1 MKWFWYSLIGFC
13 VLMCSCRTQKSA
25 RLINEVSKETNQ
37 TKLSR
42 FEALIDTSNV
52 LKIEIDQSKL
62 KIIETIITKKY
73 DKDTGAVTEETTTER
88 EIAQDTNE
96 VVAEA
101 EEKGVTE
108 ENDILVKHESDFSKI
123 LDSEEKEESRSD
135 LGMFWEQFGKSL
147 GIIVGIALV
156 VGLIWL
162 YLKKKLSS

>member
-1 MKWFWYSLIGFC
+1 
-13 VLMCSCRTQKSA
+13 MCSCKTQKSA
-25 RLINEVSKETNQ
+25 HLINEVSKETIQ
-37 TKLSR
+37 TKLSS
-42 FEALIDTSNV
+42 FEALIDTSSA

-62 KIIETIITKKY
+62 KIIETIITKRY
-73 DKDTGAVTEETTTER
+73 DKDTGVITEETTTER
-88 EIAQDTNE
+88 KTTQDSDKA
-96 VVAEA
+96 VAEA
-101 EEKGVTE
+101 EERKVTE
-108 ENDILVKHESDFSKI
+108 ENDILVKHEGDFSKI